1 MQSGDRAGD
10 LGADEDDDVLNTT
23 RLDSSANDSSGSSDS
38 EDVDEESVS
47 DDSGSTDESEE
58 EEEDDSGSTDESE
71 EEEEDTAG
79 DRQAVEQDH
88 PEGASAAQVE
98 AAVPMAEVCVAQ
110 PPPGEQGSRGRSY
123 RTRVRETER
132 PSNRSDSGHQAQRLM
147 EALTFAHSV
156 QQSNPQTPTDGDGS
170 LRRMNTHARVH
181 AGDGVFQEA
190 LCATVPVERGD
201 VVEGVLKLL
210 DGLTQTY
217 RDELNAVSDEKERQD
232 TEESLPSKSTEDETD
247 QSKEPDNTAQGQE
260 FWTAPETLSIA
271 RQTTAARFRKK
282 DDHRQEGT
290 KDARENKKRPC
301 KIGGK
306 TPGPGGGP
314 CKKVDKKV
322 KMIKSL
328 PAEIRCCLAVG
339 QEVWAA
345 ERNGRVSVRN
355 ARTGEVQTY
364 LQEDGSIDF
373 FVWCMALTP
382 RHVWMGTESG
392 PIRVYERATRRF
404 KQELRGH
411 VGGVYCLTS
420 DFASLRMFS
429 GSNDF
434 TIYEW
439 DTNLLE
445 SGPLRMLA
453 GHSNGVRCALCLG
466 QHLWSGSDDF
476 TVKIWDLLTGECSET
491 LTGHTDSVTSLMC
504 TDEHMWSSSADQT
517 IRVWSLFSA
526 SAGAQRQCV
535 KVIRPDTGR
544 VGALVSMGGAF
555 WASTG
560 PSVSVFDP
568 KSQQLSHALTPQHQG
583 FINHIVKVR
592 QTETRVLWSFS
603 LSDRTVKIWLKET
616 ADDHDFRQLAHE
628 LSAAE
633 RSLRMQLQEQHLK
646 TEKLRASQHELQQA
660 LLSQLESTLATLAQS
675 ELEVSRRRASQSELH
690 QETRELQRQ
699 LEAVAA
705 ERDSYKI
712 GENQAKEEVCKL
724 NARLECELERE
735 RLQQA
740 ATMAEVERLQKA
752 LAQANQDKDTLQRQV
767 VQLSDRASI
776 SACDFAAMQRRME
789 ELDASRSAATRQVQ
803 TLQDRVALLEKDKVC
818 LEREQE
824 RLAAD
829 LQCANTRLSERER
842 ELESAQSQI
851 QDVTHAMDAARE
863 REQTMAK
870 QLLSL
875 DIFKLDIISRELK
888 EAEDILS
895 FASKAV
901 SEPGVKGQVS
911 RCKEIVRNII
921 NTCLSETQKL
931 HIGTTVQGH
940 DSSLLLDILAALRHL
955 HPGGKPHGLAS
966 ATPSTSHPSEP
977 AASTR
982 T

>member
-1 MQSGDRAGD
+1 MLEKESRQAAVENAGLPAPGRHPLLNREGVKESNKTSNPMQSGDRAGD
-10 LGADEDDDVLNTT
+10 VGADEDDDVLNTT
-23 RLDSSANDSSGSSDS
+23 RLDSSATDSSGSSDS
-38 EDVDEESVS
+38 EDVEEESAS
-47 DDSGSTDESEE
+47 DDSGSTDKSEE
-58 EEEDDSGSTDESE
+58 EEE
-71 EEEEDTAG
+71 EEEEDSEDSEDTAC

-88 PEGASAAQVE
+88 PLGASAAQVE
-98 AAVPMAEVCVAQ
+98 AAVPMAEGCVAQ
-110 PPPGEQGSRGRSY
+110 PPPGEQGCRGRSY

-132 PSNRSDSGHQAQRLM
+132 PSSRSDSGHQAQRLM

-156 QQSNPQTPTDGDGS
+156 HRSNPQTPPDGDGS
-170 LRRMNTHARVH
+170 LSGLNTHARVH

-190 LCATVPVERGD
+190 LCATVPVDRGD
-201 VVEGVLKLL
+201 VVKGVLKLL

-217 RDELNAVSDEKERQD
+217 RDELDAVSNEKERREM
-232 TEESLPSKSTEDETD
+232 EENLPSKSSEDETD
-247 QSKEPDNTAQGQE
+247 QSKEPAQTAEGQE
-260 FWTAPETLSIA
+260 FLTAPETSSVA

-282 DDHRQEGT
+282 DDHRQEGR
-290 KDARENKKRPC
+290 KDSKENKKRAC

-306 TPGPGGGP
+306 IPGPGGGP

-355 ARTGEVQTY
+355 TRTGEVQTY
-364 LQEDGSIDF
+364 LQEDGSTDF
-373 FVWCMALTP
+373 YLWCMALTP

-439 DTNLLE
+439 DTNLLA

-466 QHLWSGSDDF
+466 QHLWTGSDDF
-476 TVKIWDLLTGECSET
+476 TVKTWDLLTGECSET

-517 IRVWSLFSA
+517 IRVWSLLSA
-526 SAGAQRQCV
+526 SAGARRQCV

-568 KSQQLSHALTPQHQG
+568 KAQKLSHALTPQHDG

-603 LSDRTVKIWLKET
+603 LSDKTVKIWVKET
-616 ADDHDFRQLAHE
+616 ADDHDFRQLVHE

-646 TEKLRASQHELQQA
+646 TEKMRASQQELQQD
-660 LLSQLESTLATLAQS
+660 LLSQLENTLATLAQS
-675 ELEVSRRRASQSELH
+675 ELEVSRQRALQSELH
-690 QETRELQRQ
+690 QETRELQRR

-705 ERDSYKI
+705 ERDSYKL
-712 GENQAKEEVCKL
+712 GETQAKEEVCKL
-724 NARLECELERE
+724 NARLEAEIERE

-740 ATMAEVERLQKA
+740 ATQAEVERLQKA

-789 ELDASRSAATRQVQ
+789 ELDASRSVATRQVQ
-803 TLQDRVALLEKDKVC
+803 TLEDRVALLEKNKVG
-818 LEREQE
+818 LEREQG

-829 LQCANTRLSERER
+829 LQCANARLSERER
-842 ELESAQSQI
+842 ELESARSRI
-851 QDVTHAMDAARE
+851 QDMTHEMDAARE

-875 DIFKLDIISRELK
+875 DIFKLDIISR
-888 EAEDILS
+888 DNPQ
-895 FASKAV
+895 ASV
-901 SEPGVKGQVS
+901 SVV
-911 RCKEIVRNII
+911 
-921 NTCLSETQKL
+921 
-931 HIGTTVQGH
+931 
-940 DSSLLLDILAALRHL
+940 
-955 HPGGKPHGLAS
+955 
-966 ATPSTSHPSEP
+966 
-977 AASTR
+977 
-982 T
+982 